1 MNIRPWGITET
12 DSCIIQRY
20 IINFTLSVCPFV
32 ILSVTLWGK
41 SNFIDCYL
49 IRLLFFLLK
58 IPYSKKKSLYNLLG
72 PSICHSW
79 FKIHIY
85 SFMKVLWFSII
96 YLIFLKNHLVRLS
109 INSFFELC
117 YLWMFSSFFICH
129 PLGVCFFL
137 AQIMHNACTLKL
149 LKQLIHFSALSLEL

>member
-49 IRLLFFLLK
+49 IRLFIFFFVKDTLFQKEIIVQLTWPVNL
-58 IPYSKKKSLYNLLG
+58 SLIFWNTY
-72 PSICHSW
+72 I
-79 FKIHIY
+79 FV
-85 SFMKVLWFSII
+85 MKVLWFSII

-117 YLWMFSSFFICH
+117 YLWMFPSFFICH
-129 PLGVCFFL
+129 PLGVLLFSCTN
-137 AQIMHNACTLKL
+137 NA
-149 LKQLIHFSALSLEL
+149 